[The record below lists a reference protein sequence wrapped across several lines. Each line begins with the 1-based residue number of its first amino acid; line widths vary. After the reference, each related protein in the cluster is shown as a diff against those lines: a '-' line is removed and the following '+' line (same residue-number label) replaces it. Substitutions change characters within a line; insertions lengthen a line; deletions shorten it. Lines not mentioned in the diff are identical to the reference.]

1 MQTNDQELNYFLEPG
16 SIFTC
21 WQPYRIATVLGSC
34 VSVCLSDTV
43 SKISGMN
50 SITLPKKEGEE
61 NLTRFANYS
70 IPQLLEMMFEL
81 GAEKKNIEAHIIGGS
96 FSKKY
101 STRDIGKET
110 VIEARKILK
119 KYKIP
124 VVNDDTGGEFGRK
137 VLFDTEK
144 GEIIV
149 YKARDLREKD
159 WYGYKSIDYR

>member
-1 MQTNDQELNYFLEPG
+1 MQTEDQELNYFLKPG

-43 SKISGMN
+43 NKISGMN
-50 SITLPKKEGEE
+50 NIALPKKKGEVG
-61 NLTRFANYS
+61 LTKFANYS

-81 GAEKKNIEAHIIGGS
+81 GADKRNIEAHIVGGS
-96 FSKKY
+96 YSKKY

-110 VIEARKILK
+110 VKEAKKILK

-124 VVNDDTGGEFGRK
+124 VVNDDTGGTFGRK
-137 VLFDTEK
+137 VLFDTNK

-149 YKARDLREKD
+149 YKSRDVREKD
-159 WYGYKSIDYR
+159 WYGYKSIDHR

>member
-1 MQTNDQELNYFLEPG
+1 MQTKEPELNYFLEPG

-34 VSVCLSDTV
+34 VSVCLSDPV

-50 SITLPKKEGEE
+50 NIALPRQKGEK

-81 GAEKKNIEAHIIGGS
+81 GADKKNIEAHIIGGS

-110 VIEARKILK
+110 VQEAKKILK

-124 VVNDDTGGEFGRK
+124 VINDDTGGEFGRK
-137 VLFDTEK
+137 VLFDTDK

-149 YKARDLREKD
+149 YKSRDLREKD
-159 WYGYKSIDYR
+159 WHGYKSIDYR